1 MKCPYGWVECF
12 YCQSNMDCFAPDQS
26 DDYCP
31 CWTPE
36 EAEEY
41 MEEVYCDRKAITGTI
56 RHDIRR

>member
-31 CWTPE
+31 CWIPE

-41 MEEVYCDRKAITGTI
+41 MEEVYCDGKGTNFC
-56 RHDIRR
+56 